1 MKKKETTKIW
11 DAAEYLETQED
22 IVAYLEAALEEN
34 DPALVAAALDDKEY
48 AAEVIKKQLIEAKRA
63 AIAKRGKTAMS
74 SFRKKM
80 TKCGTVKE
88 LYKDLESD

>member
-1 MKKKETTKIW
+1 MSTATMSNLI
-11 DAAEYLETQED
+11 
-22 IVAYLEAALEEN
+22 EEFIHL
-34 DPALVAAALDDKEY
+34 PLDDKKY
-48 AAEVIKKQLIEAKRA
+48 ATEVIKKQLIEAKKE
-63 AIAKRGKTAMS
+63 AIAKRAKTAMV